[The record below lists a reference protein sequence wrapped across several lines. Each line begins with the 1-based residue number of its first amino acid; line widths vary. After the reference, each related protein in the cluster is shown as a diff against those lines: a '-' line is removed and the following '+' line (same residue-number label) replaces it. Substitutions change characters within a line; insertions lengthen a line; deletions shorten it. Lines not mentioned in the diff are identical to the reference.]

1 MSFAMLAL
9 LQMEINI
16 PVRGWL
22 EALTDLKEQAGT
34 TASYRVI
41 SYTRFPY
48 K

>member
-9 LQMEINI
+9 LQMEIII
-16 PVRGWL
+16 PQRGGL
-22 EALTDLKEQAGT
+22 EALTDLKEQAGM
-34 TASYRVI
+34 TAANRAI